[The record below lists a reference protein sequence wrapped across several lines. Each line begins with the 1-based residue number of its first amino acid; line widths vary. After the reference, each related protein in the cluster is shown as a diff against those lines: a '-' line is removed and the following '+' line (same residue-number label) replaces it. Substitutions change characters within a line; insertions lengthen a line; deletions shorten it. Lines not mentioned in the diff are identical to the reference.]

1 MTVKKI
7 LSIIKY
13 EFTETIRRPKIL
25 LVLFF
30 IILLY
35 ESDLTPIRDVCGET
49 GLTLNIFEPF
59 VLMCT
64 RSVNII
70 LIPLIFI
77 ILISDFPN
85 CKTDY
90 FRMIRIS
97 KRGWLIGEIGFIVL
111 LSFMMVLVLLIGTM
125 LPIMDISFIADTWS
139 KFMTTLRENYFEIYN
154 HNIRVTLEASVI
166 THSLP
171 IYAMIYSFLIMW
183 LNLIIYGLL
192 LLLGTVTSKRM
203 VFLVSTLSLTFIG
216 GCSTFF
222 NSGIKWLFP
231 IAHTQLGLHFN
242 SIFSKINFPVYMTYI
257 YLAAA
262 VVVIVVFCSQLVKKT
277 MFVGEEL

>member
-1 MTVKKI
+1 MKKI

-13 EFTETIRRPKIL
+13 EFSETIRRPKIL

-35 ESDLTPIRDVCGET
+35 ESDLSAIRDVCGET
-49 GLTLNIFEPF
+49 GLTLNVFEPF

-97 KRGWLIGEIGFIVL
+97 KRGWLVGEIGFIIL
-111 LSFMMVLVLLIGTM
+111 LSFAILLVLLIGTILPM
-125 LPIMDISFIADTWS
+125 LDLSFTANTWS
-139 KFMTTLRENYFEIYN
+139 RFMTALRENYFEIYT

-171 IYAMIYSFLIMW
+171 ISALIYSFLIMW

-192 LLLGTVTSKRM
+192 LLLGTVTAKRM

-222 NSGIKWLFP
+222 NSGIKWAFP
-231 IAHTQLGLHFN
+231 IAHTQLGLHYN

-257 YLAAA
+257 YLAVAA
-262 VVVIVVFCSQLVKKT
+262 AAIIVICGTLVKKT
-277 MFVGEEL
+277 IFVGEEL

>member
-1 MTVKKI
+1 MKKI

-13 EFTETIRRPKIL
+13 EFSETIRRPKIL

-30 IILLY
+30 IVLLY
-35 ESDLTPIRDVCGET
+35 ESDLSPIREICAET
-49 GLTLNIFEPF
+49 GLSLNVFEPF

-64 RSVNII
+64 RSINII

-97 KRGWLIGEIGFIVL
+97 KREWLIGEIAFLFLISL
-111 LSFMMVLVLLIGTM
+111 AMMLVLLLGTIV
-125 LPIMDISFIADTWS
+125 PIMDISSADNFWS
-139 KFMTTLRENYFEIYN
+139 GFMTSLRESFPEIYI
-154 HNIRVTLEASVI
+154 HNERVTLDASVI
-166 THSLP
+166 IHSLP
-171 IYAMIYSFLIMW
+171 GSAIVYSFLIMW

-192 LLLGTVTSKRM
+192 LLLGTVTAKRM

-216 GCSTFF
+216 GCATLF
-222 NSGIKWLFP
+222 NNGIKWVFP
-231 IAHTQLGLHFN
+231 IVHTQLGLHYN

-262 VVVIVVFCSQLVKKT
+262 VVVIVVLCGQLVKKT
-277 MFVGEEL
+277 IFVGEEQ

>member
-1 MTVKKI
+1 MKKI

-13 EFTETIRRPKIL
+13 EFSETIRRPKIL

-35 ESDLTPIRDVCGET
+35 ESDLSTIRDVYNET
-49 GLTLNIFEPF
+49 GLTLNVFEPF

-85 CKTDY
+85 CRTDY

-97 KRGWLIGEIGFIVL
+97 KRGWLVGEIGFIIL
-111 LSFMMVLVLLIGTM
+111 LSFVMMLVLLIGTI
-125 LPIMDISFIADTWS
+125 LPVLDISFTANNWS

-154 HNIRVTLEASVI
+154 HNVRVTLEASVMI
-166 THSLP
+166 HSLP
-171 IYAMIYSFLIMW
+171 ISALVYSFLIMW

-231 IAHTQLGLHFN
+231 IAHTQLGLHYN

-262 VVVIVVFCSQLVKKT
+262 VVVIVMLCGQLVKKT
-277 MFVGEEL
+277 LFVGEEQ